1 MSDEKR
7 GDRGYDVITFVL
19 AAVLGAIV
27 LGAVGYGIFN
37 SSRVTTA
44 IPLGSNPTGSPVTT
58 TGAR

>member
-44 IPLGSNPTGSPVTT
+44 IPLGSNPPGSPAST

>member
-1 MSDEKR
+1 MSDDR
-7 GDRGYDVITFVL
+7 GDRGYDVIIFVL

-27 LGAVGYGIFN
+27 LGAIGYGIFN

-44 IPLGSNPTGSPVTT
+44 IPIGSHPSST